1 MVLLIEHRLT
11 IQRRNALSV
20 LLDDS
25 RIIEVVGYLNEMKN
39 ILAYYYGERTQV
51 VCI

>member
-11 IQRRNALSV
+11 VQKHNALSV
-20 LLDDS
+20 LLGDY
-25 RIIEVVGYLNEMKN
+25 RIVEAACCTNDVKI